1 MKKRLLKILS
11 IGALIFTMASCETH
25 REVTIVAG
33 DIRENPEDGLTSR
46 ERNNNRSK
54 VIADQLWHDYYDE
67 ELNGALNYYPF
78 KDDTEEIASVWHFTS
93 LFSLYVKLVKNNPD
107 DQLLKSRLEMVIEGL
122 EYYHESRN
130 DDYRAY
136 AVKRGFRIND
146 ASSGYMADV
155 YDDNMWIARE
165 FLNAY
170 EVLKDESLLTKCKE
184 TIRYCLSGWDS
195 SKNPDTGLEWGG
207 IYWGPDYTSKHACS
221 NGPII
226 ATLVRLSKLFPE
238 EEVFGRTY
246 LQWAKDVYDFSIA
259 TFKMSNDLYGDMIGT
274 EKKAGVTLSHG
285 SLDTTAYTYN
295 TGTMISGGAYLYEV
309 TKDEKY
315 LNQAKKSMEASLKI
329 FGNDDLVEG
338 FFQFP
343 VATTIWFNL
352 TLYQGYYDLLL
363 VDSSAL
369 EYLTV
374 VQKSIDFAY
383 NNYLYE
389 NTLPTNWI
397 SGWQYGFDKD
407 ETRDIM
413 DVASSAETF
422 ALLVLKDEITHQ

>member
-1 MKKRLLKILS
+1 M
-11 IGALIFTMASCETH
+11 
-25 REVTIVAG
+25 
-33 DIRENPEDGLTSR
+33 
-46 ERNNNRSK
+46 
-54 VIADQLWHDYYDE
+54 
-67 ELNGALNYYPF
+67 
-78 KDDTEEIASVWHFTS
+78 
-93 LFSLYVKLVKNNPD
+93 VKNNPD

-246 LQWAKDVYDFSIA
+246 LQWAKDVYDF
-259 TFKMSNDLYGDMIGT
+259 
-274 EKKAGVTLSHG
+274 
-285 SLDTTAYTYN
+285 
-295 TGTMISGGAYLYEV
+295 
-309 TKDEKY
+309 
-315 LNQAKKSMEASLKI
+315 
-329 FGNDDLVEG
+329 
-338 FFQFP
+338 
-343 VATTIWFNL
+343 
-352 TLYQGYYDLLL
+352 LLL
-363 VDSSAL
+363 LS
-369 EYLTV
+369 
-374 VQKSIDFAY
+374 K
-383 NNYLYE
+383 
-389 NTLPTNWI
+389 
-397 SGWQYGFDKD
+397 
-407 ETRDIM
+407 
-413 DVASSAETF
+413 
-422 ALLVLKDEITHQ
+422 